1 MKDIPNYEGL
11 YAITSC
17 GKVWSYRRN
26 KFMVL
31 GHDKDGYPRI
41 SLRKNGKVKT
51 YFIHRLVAE
60 AYLPNPNNL
69 PYVNHKDE
77 VKKHNWINN
86 LEWCTAWY
94 NINYSRNKELALKMG
109 TTYEEKNTNEKNTNR
124 KNNCLP
130 VKCIETGEVFES
142 GADCARKMGL
152 DASHISKVC
161 RGKQAA
167 HKGYHFEF
175 VMEGL

>member
-26 KFMVL
+26 KFMIL

-41 SLRKNGKVKT
+41 SLRKNGRVKT

-69 PYVNHKDE
+69 PYVNHRDE

-161 RGKQAA
+161 RGK
-167 HKGYHFEF
+167 
-175 VMEGL
+175 

>member
-17 GKVWSYRRN
+17 GKVWSYHRN
-26 KFMVL
+26 KFL
-31 GHDKDGYPRI
+31 ALRYDKDGYPRVD
-41 SLRKNGKVKT
+41 LRKDGKSKT
-51 YFIHRLVAE
+51 YFVHRLLAIT
-60 AYLPNPNNL
+60 YLPNPNNL

-77 VKKHNWINN
+77 IKKHSWINN

-94 NINYSRNKELALKMG
+94 NNNYSVNKELALRMG
-109 TTYEEKNTNEKNTNR
+109 TAYEEKNINTNR

-130 VKCIETGEVFES
+130 VKCIETGEIFES

-161 RGKQAA
+161 RGKQKA

-175 VMEGL
+175 VKEEMI